1 MEVQVWS
8 DFACPWCALGLARL
22 DVARREF
29 EHGDQ
34 VQVVHRSYELHPR
47 ARATSD
53 LNMVDAIAAKYGTTA
68 ERVRVHNE
76 HLTMLG
82 RDVGLELDFER
93 VRLGST
99 FGAHRLAHA
108 ARGTDGEEVL
118 LRGLFRAYFTE
129 GRLLSDHGVLRVHR
143 FGQIGPSVEQGGAV
157 EWREQ
162 PLVGIDDE
170 RVGTVEPGE
179 DPPGRWCEES
189 RGPSIGTVDVE
200 PQRMLRCDVGYS
212 VEVVHD
218 SCVRRPG
225 GGDHTDRV
233 GSPRG
238 VPQGGR
244 QCVTREPMVRRR
256 HR

>member
-8 DFACPWCALGLARL
+8 DFACPWCALGFARL

-34 VQVVHRSYELHPR
+34 VHVVHRSYELHPR

-53 LNMVDAIAAKYGTTA
+53 LNMVDAVAAKYGTTA

-99 FGAHRLAHA
+99 FDAHRLAHA

-129 GRLLSDHGVLRVHR
+129 GRLLSDHGVLREVAAAA
-143 FGQIGPSVEQGGAV
+143 GLDDSLTEKVLAGDMYA
-157 EWREQ
+157 RE
-162 PLVGIDDE
+162 VRID
-170 RVGTVEPGE
+170 
-179 DPPGRWCEES
+179 ES
-189 RGPSIGTVDVE
+189 DALELDV
-200 PQRMLRCDVGYS
+200 
-212 VEVVHD
+212 
-218 SCVRRPG
+218 
-225 GGDHTDRV
+225 T
-233 GSPRG
+233 G
-238 VPQGGR
+238 VPYFLINGSWPIPGAQDVDTL
-244 QCVTREPMVRRR
+244 VTVLRRAWSR
-256 HR
+256 LEH

>member
-1 MEVQVWS
+1 VEVQVWS

-34 VQVVHRSYELHPR
+34 VHVVHRSYELHPR

-99 FGAHRLAHA
+99 FDAHRLAHA

-129 GRLLSDHGVLRVHR
+129 GRLLSDLAGDMYAREVRIDESDALELDVTGVPYFLINGSWPIPGAQDVDTLVTVLRR
-143 FGQIGPSVEQGGAV
+143 A
-157 EWREQ
+157 W
-162 PLVGIDDE
+162 
-170 RVGTVEPGE
+170 
-179 DPPGRWCEES
+179 S
-189 RGPSIGTVDVE
+189 RLE
-200 PQRMLRCDVGYS
+200 
-212 VEVVHD
+212 H
-218 SCVRRPG
+218 
-225 GGDHTDRV
+225 
-233 GSPRG
+233 
-238 VPQGGR
+238 
-244 QCVTREPMVRRR
+244 
-256 HR
+256 